1 MSLADE
7 IRLLRDRALADLR
20 GVHDYYADTK
30 IAWDIVHEYIADGKT
45 LAVKNVVTGTVT
57 RETDLAGKAQSY
69 MTQHLRATFQQF
81 ISIFEDFLFGFLRLW
96 LREHP
101 QSLSAKKVDFGA
113 ILKAADKDA
122 ITLHVIDKQLNETRY
137 ERPAAWFA
145 YLESLVNLSCPTADE
160 IGRIAEA
167 KASRDFLE
175 HNAGVANK
183 VYESKAGA
191 LARYKDGQGIDI
203 PEPYHPQTWELI
215 CKVVTDLSNAG
226 IAKA

>member
-57 RETDLAGKAQSY
+57 TETDLAGKAQSY

-101 QSLSAKKVDFGA
+101 QSLSAKKVAFGA

-122 ITLHVIDKQLNETRY
+122 ITLHARCFALADCLAAARSHAARASRRILRRRLADGFGDAANAFRHAEIECWAQTRMDGTVQ
-137 ERPAAWFA
+137 AA
-145 YLESLVNLSCPTADE
+145 D
-160 IGRIAEA
+160 GDA
-167 KASRDFLE
+167 KALTLFPWKRLQRPQDTIFINSF
-175 HNAGVANK
+175 
-183 VYESKAGA
+183 
-191 LARYKDGQGIDI
+191 DGNR
-203 PEPYHPQTWELI
+203 H
-215 CKVVTDLSNAG
+215 A
-226 IAKA
+226 